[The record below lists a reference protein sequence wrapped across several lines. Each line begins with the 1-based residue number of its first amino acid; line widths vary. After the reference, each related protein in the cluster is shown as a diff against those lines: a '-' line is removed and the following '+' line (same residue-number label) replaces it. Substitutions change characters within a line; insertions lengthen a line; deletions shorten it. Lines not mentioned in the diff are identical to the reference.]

1 MIGDDEED
9 GMDLSL
15 KPTSRRRPG
24 TLFLSATGRVGLAT
38 TAGSGMVSN
47 DAVERNLRDLAARY
61 PAYNV
66 DSLCEVLR
74 ANGNGLSAAIR
85 MLDGQTGLDI
95 VEIEGII
102 DPCSTTCENI
112 TDIDGKLAGLVAR
125 FPTYEVE
132 LLKEILQGCGG
143 NVDEAI
149 AEIELPFSDE
159 SETFC
164 EDDVQEHDEEI
175 DQIDDETVNEEDSAS
190 IMGDKEVYD
199 SDQEVE
205 DDSEYTDA
213 GEPALPDI
221 EYTDSF
227 ERDFYSNFGI
237 SSNEVIELQT
247 KFKSR
252 LTAILSHIV
261 HGIAECSFEDLEC
274 KGDRWFTAGFWNV
287 LHKYTDEHITMLID
301 SIENAVLPEVRTV
314 FGMNAPRRE
323 LFLGLREVTRSHSH
337 KGIYLDYVVNDNNRE
352 RDGIYI
358 GSASGKRGLAGRV
371 TNHKSEISR
380 RKRKSCHYNFI
391 HENNASFNFR
401 VLAVFSQGVN
411 AGQDPATVPSW
422 LIVLLETV
430 MMIMAGSYRYNGF
443 SMPFDNPEVAGLFQ
457 VLSINGFG
465 AMYPR
470 EPLNRAL
477 PIKQGWSAKQLY
489 SCANCA
495 TTAPCR
501 FRRAQGA
508 LPGTLY
514 LCSSCWFYKQ
524 AHKKDKPGPF
534 IKTYKRVN
542 RESAKGQVCD
552 NPNCRV
558 ELNTH
563 CLPHPSKDDKWL
575 CVTCHDYLKNKK
587 EDRPKIL
594 VQRARL
600 RLRKEKK
607 ICAMCHATE
616 ATWNK
621 PGEPGTI
628 VCKNCYQ
635 KVRKRNEKK
644 NREEKAKKEE
654 NQKKVGPRHFEHKVC
669 YRCKTKADGTQWR
682 TFPLDGTRILVCA
695 RCYAFYNKKYP
706 GSIGR
711 LRKIPPGSKQCTR
724 CGRKD
729 HTKEWRWS
737 VRTEE
742 LVCKSCNGTEREA
755 LTTGRKAKTRPVEWR
770 DEAKKDIQT
779 CYHCKQDM
787 KFRRW
792 ENTLKEWFCRAC
804 FHCIEQGTDLPITRE
819 QAQDKE
825 CRCEGCETLYSSA
838 WRLSKPEP
846 EVVHQLW
853 CVDCRGVRYWR
864 DIDAIPKRRQ
874 YQPAQGS
881 PDVTFQALRWKDKV
895 IDGSENCRAYFRRV
909 HGIDN
914 SIETLAA
921 KKMSAE
927 ASNS

>member
-1 MIGDDEED
+1 VPSGVSTRVNHVTPGPIDQGTSSLAGQEIRSVSGTKRCSSSSDDTEDINTERGSSASSLNPPTKRTKVQEADKRTTIVLPKRRGPVLKVNDDDDEETPPGSGTSIPPRGRIPASKWYESSFTQDTPMLSRPSKKASPRRTDNGADIAMRERRDPVIMIGDDEED

-237 SSNEVIELQT
+237 SNNEVIELQT

-470 EPLNRAL
+470 EPLN
-477 PIKQGWSAKQLY
+477 
-489 SCANCA
+489 
-495 TTAPCR
+495 
-501 FRRAQGA
+501 
-508 LPGTLY
+508 
-514 LCSSCWFYKQ
+514 
-524 AHKKDKPGPF
+524 
-534 IKTYKRVN
+534 
-542 RESAKGQVCD
+542 
-552 NPNCRV
+552 
-558 ELNTH
+558 
-563 CLPHPSKDDKWL
+563 
-575 CVTCHDYLKNKK
+575 
-587 EDRPKIL
+587 
-594 VQRARL
+594 
-600 RLRKEKK
+600 
-607 ICAMCHATE
+607 
-616 ATWNK
+616 
-621 PGEPGTI
+621 
-628 VCKNCYQ
+628 
-635 KVRKRNEKK
+635 
-644 NREEKAKKEE
+644 
-654 NQKKVGPRHFEHKVC
+654 
-669 YRCKTKADGTQWR
+669 
-682 TFPLDGTRILVCA
+682 
-695 RCYAFYNKKYP
+695 
-706 GSIGR
+706 
-711 LRKIPPGSKQCTR
+711 
-724 CGRKD
+724 
-729 HTKEWRWS
+729 
-737 VRTEE
+737 
-742 LVCKSCNGTEREA
+742 
-755 LTTGRKAKTRPVEWR
+755 
-770 DEAKKDIQT
+770 
-779 CYHCKQDM
+779 
-787 KFRRW
+787 
-792 ENTLKEWFCRAC
+792 
-804 FHCIEQGTDLPITRE
+804 
-819 QAQDKE
+819 
-825 CRCEGCETLYSSA
+825 
-838 WRLSKPEP
+838 
-846 EVVHQLW
+846 
-853 CVDCRGVRYWR
+853 
-864 DIDAIPKRRQ
+864 
-874 YQPAQGS
+874 
-881 PDVTFQALRWKDKV
+881 
-895 IDGSENCRAYFRRV
+895 
-909 HGIDN
+909 
-914 SIETLAA
+914 
-921 KKMSAE
+921 
-927 ASNS
+927 